1 MFAKS
6 SFAGSNIQYI
16 RFPFR
21 DFVAAQKD
29 LGISRIDLSGAVP
42 HLWCDHLS
50 PVQTEEIKNLLE
62 DAAMEVT
69 AFSPRAYRYSICSEP
84 ETVQAYAT
92 LNYYRNCINA
102 AVSLGCETVVLSLE
116 GGCFD
121 QSRDRLWNNAVH
133 MLETICGIAE
143 QQGVT
148 ILLPSLSK
156 ELSPILT
163 SLKEV
168 EKMTAQVNSDA
179 LAVMLDV
186 HGISMEGETISQWFE
201 QLSEKIKLVRF
212 TDGNYNGCRIWGDG
226 CLPCERLLTEL
237 EDIRYNGIFSLQIPG
252 EKYIDA
258 PYNADKKNL
267 RSLERFLR

>member
-69 AFSPRAYRYSICSEP
+69 VFSPSAYRYSICAEP

-102 AVSLGCETVVLSLE
+102 AVSLGCGTVVLSPE

-121 QSRDRLWNNAVH
+121 QSRDRLWDNAVH

-143 QQGVT
+143 RQGVT

-156 ELSPILT
+156 DLSPILT
-163 SLKEV
+163 SLREV
-168 EKMTAQVNSDA
+168 EKMTAQVNSNR
-179 LAVMLDV
+179 LAVMLDA

-201 QLSEKIKLVRF
+201 HLGEKIKLVRF
-212 TDGNYNGCRIWGDG
+212 TDGNYNGCRVWGEG

-237 EDIRYNGIFSLQIPG
+237 ENSRYNGMFSLQIPG